1 MNNIKHVLHG
11 YICSNSDGISESFL
25 GESQK
30 KFGGFNAREETL
42 ISAFLWH
49 AGRTK
54 EELSGVMRMSRLWRS
69 GDFLTSESHRKTV
82 FPC

>member
-1 MNNIKHVLHG
+1 MFFGRK
-11 YICSNSDGISESFL
+11 S
-25 GESQK
+25 K
-30 KFGGFNAREETL
+30 KVWVFNAREETL

-69 GDFLTSESHRKTV
+69 GDFLTSESHHKTV